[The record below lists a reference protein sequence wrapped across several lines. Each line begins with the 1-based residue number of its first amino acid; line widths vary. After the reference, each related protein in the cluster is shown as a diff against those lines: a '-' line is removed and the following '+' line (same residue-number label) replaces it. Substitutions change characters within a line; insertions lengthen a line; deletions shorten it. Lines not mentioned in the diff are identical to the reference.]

1 MGEGRKHLGEAE
13 LEVMLAVWDCP
24 QPVSASQVL
33 EEMEGSRSWKLPTLM
48 TVLGRLCQKGYLRCE
63 KQGRSNFYYSLVSRE
78 QYREG
83 EGRALLR
90 RLYGNSLPGLV
101 ASLHRS
107 GAVGEEE
114 LEELRRFLDEEGG
127 EGK

>member
-63 KQGRSNFYYSLVSRE
+63 KEGRSNFYRPLVTRE
-78 QYREG
+78 EYREG
-83 EGRALLR
+83 EGRTLLR
-90 RLYGNSLPGLV
+90 RLYGNSLPRLV
-101 ASLHRS
+101 ASLHES

-114 LEELRRFLDEEGG
+114 LEALRRFLDEEGG
-127 EGK
+127 KEG

>member
-1 MGEGRKHLGEAE
+1 MSIGRKHLGEAE

-33 EEMEGSRSWKLPTLM
+33 EEMEGSRNWKLPTLM

-63 KQGRSNFYYSLVSRE
+63 KEGRSNFYRPLVTRE
-78 QYREG
+78 EYREG
-83 EGRALLR
+83 EGRTLLR
-90 RLYGNSLPGLV
+90 RLYGNSLPRLV
-101 ASLHRS
+101 ASLHES

-114 LEELRRFLDEEGG
+114 LEALRRFLDEEGG
-127 EGK
+127 KEG